1 MSKINMGR
9 VLLGGILGG
18 VVLNIIDYVVNGVWL
33 ASQWIAAASKL
44 GSANAMAPAAIM
56 GYVIGDFV
64 FALLIV
70 WLYAAMRPRFG
81 PGAGT
86 AVRASLAIWIVSAVF
101 SAQMVGLGLYPAQL
115 VATSVACS
123 LVGML
128 AAGYI
133 GGMLYKE

>member
-9 VLLGGILGG
+9 VLLGGVAGG
-18 VVLNIIDYVVNGVWL
+18 VVLNLVDYVVNGVWL
-33 ASQWIAAASKL
+33 SPQWVAAASKL
-44 GSANAMAPAAIM
+44 GSANAMAPATIM

-81 PGAGT
+81 PGAGS
-86 AVRASLAIWIVSAVF
+86 AARASLAIWIVAAVF
-101 SAQMVGLGLYPAQL
+101 DTQMVVLGLYPAQL
-115 VATSVACS
+115 VATSVACT

-128 AAGYI
+128 AAGYV

>member
-9 VLLGGILGG
+9 VVLGG
-18 VVLNIIDYVVNGVWL
+18 VAGGFVLNLIDYVVNGVL
-33 ASQWIAAASKL
+33 LSPQWIAAASKL
-44 GSANAMAPAAIM
+44 GNANAMSPSAIM

-64 FALLIV
+64 FAVLIV

-86 AVRASLAIWIVSAVF
+86 AARASLAIWIVAAVF
-101 SAQMVGLGLYPAQL
+101 GTQMVVLGLYPAQL
-115 VATSVACS
+115 VATSVACT

-128 AAGYI
+128 AAGYV

>member
-9 VLLGGILGG
+9 VLLGGVAGG
-18 VVLNIIDYVVNGVWL
+18 VVLNLVDYVVNGVWL
-33 ASQWIAAASKL
+33 SPQWVAAASKL
-44 GSANAMAPAAIM
+44 GSANAMTPAAIM

-81 PGAGT
+81 PGAGS
-86 AVRASLAIWIVSAVF
+86 AARSSLAIWIVAAVF
-101 SAQMVGLGLYPAQL
+101 GTQMVVLGLYPAQL
-115 VATSVACS
+115 VATSVACT

-128 AAGYI
+128 AAGYV

>member
-9 VLLGGILGG
+9 VLLGGVVGG

-56 GYVIGDFV
+56 GYVLGDFV

-86 AVRASLAIWIVSAVF
+86 GARASLAIWIVSAVYG
-101 SAQMVGLGLYPAQL
+101 AQMVGLGLYPAQL

-128 AAGYI
+128 AAGYL